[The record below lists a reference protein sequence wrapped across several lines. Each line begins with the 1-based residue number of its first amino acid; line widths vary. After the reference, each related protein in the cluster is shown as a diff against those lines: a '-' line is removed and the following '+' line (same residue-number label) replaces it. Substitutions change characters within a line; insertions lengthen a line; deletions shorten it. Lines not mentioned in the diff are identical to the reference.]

1 MRTEVKA
8 AFAVALIGTVAVI
21 VYFTIQGSD
30 PAEVT
35 FDNPNQE
42 TAQTS
47 DARPATDTPAERA
60 APPRRPIGTT
70 PPDRS
75 DRTRTTTQNT
85 PTRTTGDQT
94 PPTSRR
100 FRGPTGL
107 TETAD
112 PTTTATGNRMNS
124 FMPTGRNRP
133 TTTTPPTNTTE
144 TETESPTAGA
154 TPNETTPAN
163 AAAEDKSDTP
173 AVTDTA
179 TPPRTAATTNN
190 RTTND
195 NTTSV
200 PRRPTETTTTRPA
213 NARVRTHT
221 VVAGDRLY
229 NLAEDYY
236 GNGKYWRQIA
246 EANPD
251 LANPNILPVGFEL
264 KLPPRDDVVTT
275 RPAPRTA
282 TEIAR
287 AAATNRSGPL
297 EYVVER
303 GDNLTRIAEN
313 TLDDPDRWRDIY
325 ELNRDQLTSPDRLLV
340 GMKLKIPPK
349 NRER

>member
-21 VYFTIQGSD
+21 VYFTIQGSE
-30 PAEVT
+30 PADVE

-42 TAQTS
+42 TVQTS
-47 DARPATDTPAERA
+47 DSRPVADTTTEPEP
-60 APPRRPIGTT
+60 PPRRPIGTT
-70 PPDRS
+70 PRERS
-75 DRTRTTTQNT
+75 RTTTPSPRT
-85 PTRTTGDQT
+85 ATTGDEST
-94 PPTSRR
+94 PTDPR

-107 TETAD
+107 TETTD
-112 PTTTATGNRMNS
+112 PTATGDRTNS

-133 TTTTPPTNTTE
+133 TTTPPGNTAE
-144 TETESPTAGA
+144 TEAESPTAGA
-154 TPNETTPAN
+154 TPTDSAQTN
-163 AAAEDKSDTP
+163 AADEGKSNADADTVAP
-173 AVTDTA
+173 TPRVS
-179 TPPRTAATTNN
+179 TPPRTTDTT
-190 RTTND
+190 D
-195 NTTSV
+195 ASTTSV
-200 PRRPTETTTTRPA
+200 PRRPTETTTTRPT
-213 NARVRTHT
+213 NAGMRTHT

-264 KLPPRDDVVTT
+264 KLPPRGDVVTT

-282 TEIAR
+282 AEVAR
-287 AAATNRSGPL
+287 AAATSRSGPL

-325 ELNRDQLTSPDRLLV
+325 ELNRDKLSSPDRLLV

-349 NRER
+349 NQD